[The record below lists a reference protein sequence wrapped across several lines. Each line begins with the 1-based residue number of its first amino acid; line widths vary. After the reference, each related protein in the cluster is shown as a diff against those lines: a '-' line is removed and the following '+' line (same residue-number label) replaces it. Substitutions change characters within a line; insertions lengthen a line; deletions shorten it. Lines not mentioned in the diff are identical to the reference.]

1 MSPHPPTLLVLAAGM
16 GSRYGGLK
24 QLDPMGPDGQ
34 TVMDYSVHDALLA
47 GFSRVVFVIRR
58 DFEKD
63 FRAQVGSRYERRAEI
78 SYAFQATDDLPA
90 PFTPP
95 AEREKPWGTGHA
107 VWCARHLLDGPFAM
121 INADDFY
128 GRQAFA
134 DLAAD
139 LARPRAGTIP
149 EYAMVAY
156 QLGKTLSDHGSVSR
170 GICQV
175 DPAGFLIAVT
185 EHTKIVPV
193 ADAAQDQADPEH
205 PIPLALEAPVSM
217 NLWGFTPDFLP
228 LLEEQ
233 LISFLQARRAEP
245 KSEFYVPSVVDSLVK
260 SGQARV
266 RVISTTSPW
275 FGVTYPEDKPIVQRA
290 ISALEDS
297 YP

>member
-1 MSPHPPTLLVLAAGM
+1 MSCHQLTLLVLAAGM

-34 TVMDYSVHDALLA
+34 TVIDYSVHDALLA

-63 FRAQVGSRYERRAEI
+63 FRDQVGSRYEGRAEI

-90 PFTPP
+90 TFAPP
-95 AEREKPWGTGHA
+95 ADREKPWGTGHA

-134 DLAAD
+134 DLAAH
-139 LARPRAGTIP
+139 LARPRAGTVP
-149 EYAMVAY
+149 EFAMVAY

-175 DPAGFLIAVT
+175 DPAGFLVSVT
-185 EHTKIVPV
+185 EHTKIVPF
-193 ADAAQDQADPEH
+193 AAAAQDQADPDH
-205 PIPLALEAPVSM
+205 PIPLDLGAPVSM

-228 LLEEQ
+228 LLEGH
-233 LISFLQARRAEP
+233 LISFLQARRTEP

-266 RVISTTSPW
+266 RVLSTTSPW

-290 ISALEDS
+290 IAALEDS